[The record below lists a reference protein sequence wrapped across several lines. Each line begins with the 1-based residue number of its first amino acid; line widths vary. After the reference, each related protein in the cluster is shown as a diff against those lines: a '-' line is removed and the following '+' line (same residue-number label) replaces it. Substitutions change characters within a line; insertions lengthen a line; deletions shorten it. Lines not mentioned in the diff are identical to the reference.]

1 MQKPMY
7 PCKVI
12 RITQIDHEGTHIA
25 CWAVDEAGIDGGISN
40 FIMPFDGIIRK
51 IYKADANEVWI
62 ESKEPVEYPDGTIDY
77 MTLMFAHDNDIYDLW
92 VGKEIK
98 AGTVF
103 YQEGTKGKATGNHV
117 HFECGKGKFTGSGW
131 YQDASGAWSII
142 NGKKA
147 TDCLWIDDSYT
158 IKDTRGYNFRKVMT
172 TVGTPVAR
180 NEEVY
185 QVKVFDTTTV
195 LRGRTAPNGDILGYI
210 KPGIYNILDRKA
222 DGDYEWFMVEKNL
235 WFAYNAEWCEYLPK
249 KEDAKVEENASN
261 EKQDAP
267 VQEESP
273 DKSGLNEEKPDSA
286 EELQTTAEQLQKEL
300 AEKEEIINNLSAGV
314 TELTNTI
321 IDKDKEISALK
332 EQLAIAPKLIFE
344 STKLD
349 YYAIKLDEKQKL
361 YLG

>member
-12 RITQIDHEGTHIA
+12 RITQIDHEGTHSA
-25 CWAVDEAGIDGGISN
+25 CWAVDEASIDGGISN
-40 FIMPFDGIIRK
+40 FIMPFDGIIKK
-51 IYKADANEVWI
+51 IYTADANEVWI

-77 MTLMFAHDNDIYDLW
+77 MTIMFAHDNDISDLW
-92 VGKEIK
+92 VEKEMK
-98 AGTVF
+98 AGTIF
-103 YQEGTKGKATGNHV
+103 YQEGTKGKAIGNHV

-131 YQDASGAWSII
+131 YRDASGAWSII
-142 NGKKA
+142 NGKKV

-158 IKDTRGYNFRKVMT
+158 FKETRGYNFKRVMA
-172 TVGTPVAR
+172 TVGVPVAR
-180 NEEVY
+180 NENIN
-185 QVKVFDTTTV
+185 QVKVFDTTTI
-195 LRGRTAPNGDILGYI
+195 LRGRKTPNGDVLGYI
-210 KPGIYNILDRKA
+210 NPGIYNILDRKA
-222 DGDYEWFMVEKNL
+222 DGDYEWFMVENNL

-249 KEDAKVEENASN
+249 KEIV
-261 EKQDAP
+261 
-267 VQEESP
+267 VEESP
-273 DKSGLNEEKPDSA
+273 DKSGQNEGKPDSA

-300 AEKEEIINNLSAGV
+300 IEKEEIINNLSAGV

-321 IDKDKEISALK
+321 IDKNKEISVLK

-349 YYAIKLDEKQKL
+349 YYAIKLDENQKL